1 MTYKSERKKNIGE
14 LFNKCKI
21 VTMDDLKNAL
31 DTDFSMTVFRYL
43 KEIGYLSS
51 YNKAGRF
58 YTQAHIPKFD
68 KYGLWHYAVASFS
81 KFGTLKSTIC
91 SMIEVSYEGYTHREL
106 KQLLRCR
113 VQNTLNDLTKNEV
126 VSRGSINGL
135 FVYVS
140 ANEEKALAQI
150 SQREKKSGIEKIQGE
165 AIDLPIVIEILL
177 ELLRSSV
184 WDAKTISRNLQVRRV
199 SVTEQ
204 QVKESLVDFQ
214 RQYESQRRG
223 KEIQQAAE
231 EPVMV

>member
-1 MTYKSERKKNIGE
+1 MTYKSERKKNIE
-14 LFNKCKI
+14 KLFNKCKI
-21 VTMDDLKNAL
+21 VTIDDLKNTL

-58 YTQAHIPKFD
+58 YTMPHIARFD
-68 KYGLWHYAVASFS
+68 EYGLWHYEVASFS

-91 SMIEVSYEGYTHREL
+91 SMIESSHEGFTHREL

-113 VQNTLNDLTKNEV
+113 VQNTLNDLTKNNV
-126 VSRGSINGL
+126 ISRGSVNGI

-140 ANEEKALAQI
+140 ANKEKALAQI
-150 SQREKKSGIEKIQGE
+150 SQREKKGGIEKIQAE

-184 WDAKTISRNLQVRRV
+184 WDAKTISRNLHLRRV

-204 QVKESLVDFQ
+204 QVKEVFLRYNLKKNS
-214 RQYESQRRG
+214 
-223 KEIQQAAE
+223 
-231 EPVMV
+231 

>member
-1 MTYKSERKKNIGE
+1 MTYKSERKKNIE
-14 LFNKCKI
+14 KLFNKCKI
-21 VTMDDLKNAL
+21 VTIDDLKNTL

-58 YTQAHIPKFD
+58 YTMPHIARFNE
-68 KYGLWHYAVASFS
+68 YCLWHYEVASFS

-91 SMIEVSYEGYTHREL
+91 SMTESSHEGFTHREL
-106 KQLLRCR
+106 KQLLRCK
-113 VQNTLNDLTKNEV
+113 VQNTLNDLTKNNV
-126 VSRGSINGL
+126 ISRGSVNGL

-140 ANEEKALAQI
+140 ANKEKALAQI

-165 AIDLPIVIEILL
+165 AIDLSIVIEILL

-184 WDAKTISRNLQVRRV
+184 WDAKTISRDLHLRRV

-204 QVKESLVDFQ
+204 QVKEVFLRYNLKKNS
-214 RQYESQRRG
+214 
-223 KEIQQAAE
+223 
-231 EPVMV
+231 